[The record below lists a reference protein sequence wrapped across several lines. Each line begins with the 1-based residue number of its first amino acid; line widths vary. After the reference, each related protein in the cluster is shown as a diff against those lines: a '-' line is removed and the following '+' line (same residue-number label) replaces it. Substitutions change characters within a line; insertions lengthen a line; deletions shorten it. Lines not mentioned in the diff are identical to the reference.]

1 MIDDVYGLQK
11 VGSFFIII
19 RISKI
24 IVRRKVSHNNS
35 RTQFVSLPHIKK
47 RGIVFLI
54 EFCISFLLG
63 CGSKGFDDLINI
75 A

>member
-1 MIDDVYGLQK
+1 MLALSFHALKVPLRSQCMIDDVYGLQK

-35 RTQFVSLPHIKK
+35 RTQFVSLPYIKK
-47 RGIVFLI
+47 EELYF
-54 EFCISFLLG
+54 
-63 CGSKGFDDLINI
+63 
-75 A
+75 